1 MAKPSVKSSSKAV
14 VDLTEKTSI
23 RVLHV
28 DDEAGF
34 LKVSKQCLEMQ
45 GAFQV
50 DTASSVEEA
59 MKKLRKKTY
68 DAVLCDYVMPEK
80 SGLEFLKEL
89 RENGNSIPFVMFTGK
104 GGVAIKALNLGADH
118 YVNKIGNP
126 ETLYSQLAH
135 SILDAV
141 ERKRESLKK

>member
-1 MAKPSVKSSSKAV
+1 MAKPSIKSSSKAV

-68 DAVLCDYVMPEK
+68 DAVLCDYVMPKK

-104 GGVAIKALNLGADH
+104 DEVAIKALNLGADR
-118 YVNKIGNP
+118 YFNKIGNP
-126 ETLYSQLAH
+126 ETLYNHLAH

>member
-1 MAKPSVKSSSKAV
+1 LESYIRKLKSYEVTLLIINADWSYLSYY
-14 VDLTEKTSI
+14 
-23 RVLHV
+23 R
-28 DDEAGF
+28 
-34 LKVSKQCLEMQ
+34 M
-45 GAFQV
+45 
-50 DTASSVEEA
+50 
-59 MKKLRKKTY
+59 MY

-80 SGLEFLKEL
+80 SGLELLKEL

-104 GGVAIKALNLGADH
+104 DRVATKALNLGADH

-126 ETLYSQLAH
+126 ETLYSQLAY

>member
-1 MAKPSVKSSSKAV
+1 MAKPSVKSSSKAAA
-14 VDLTEKTSI
+14 DLTEKTPI
-23 RVLHV
+23 QVLHV
-28 DDEAGF
+28 DNEAGF

-89 RENGNSIPFVMFTGK
+89 RENGSSIQFVMFTVK

-126 ETLYSQLAH
+126 ETLYNQLAH

-141 ERKRESLKK
+141 ERKRGSLKK

>member
-14 VDLTEKTSI
+14 ADLTEKTSI
-23 RVLHV
+23 QVLHV

-34 LKVSKQCLEMQ
+34 LKVSKLCLEMQ

-80 SGLEFLKEL
+80 SGLELLKEL

-104 GGVAIKALNLGADH
+104 DRVAIKALNLGADH
-118 YVNKIGNP
+118 YVNKTGNP
-126 ETLYSQLAH
+126 ETVYSQLAH
-135 SILDAV
+135 SIRDVV
-141 ERKRESLKK
+141 ERKKESVKK

>member
-1 MAKPSVKSSSKAV
+1 MAKPSIKSSCKAV

-68 DAVLCDYVMPEK
+68 DAVLCDYVMPKK

-104 GGVAIKALNLGADH
+104 DEVAIKALNLGADR
-118 YVNKIGNP
+118 YFNKIGNP
-126 ETLYSQLAH
+126 ETLYNHLAH